1 MAHMD
6 THIFRNAMGS
16 EGSGISSIMTEI
28 VASPALLLADDNPAL
43 LTTLV
48 EMLQTEYK
56 VVAALPNGNSV
67 LDQIARLS
75 PDLVILDISLGDLT
89 GFEVARRLRDMD
101 CPSKIIFLT
110 VHEDVDF
117 VSAAFDLGASGYVF
131 KSRVTEDLTR
141 AIDIVFGG
149 GRFASNA
156 PPSISRANR

>member
-1 MAHMD
+1 M
-6 THIFRNAMGS
+6 
-16 EGSGISSIMTEI
+16 MTDI

-56 VVAALPNGNSV
+56 VVAALPNGTSV
-67 LDQIARLS
+67 LNQIDALG
-75 PDLVILDISLGDLT
+75 PDLVILDVSLGDLT
-89 GFEVARRLRDMD
+89 GFEVARRLKDSGR
-101 CPSKIIFLT
+101 SVKIIFLT

-141 AIDIVFGG
+141 AIDTVFGG
-149 GRFASNA
+149 GRFSSDA
-156 PPSISRANR
+156 PPTVTQTNR

>member
-1 MAHMD
+1 M
-6 THIFRNAMGS
+6 T
-16 EGSGISSIMTEI
+16 TEI

-56 VVAALPNGNSV
+56 VVAALPNGTSV
-67 LDQIARLS
+67 LDQIAMLG
-75 PDLVILDISLGDLT
+75 PDLAILDVSLGDLT
-89 GFEVARRLRDMD
+89 GFEVARRLKDIG
-101 CPSKIIFLT
+101 CPVKIIFLT
-110 VHEDVDF
+110 VHEDIDF

-141 AIDIVFGG
+141 AIDTVFSG

-156 PPSISRANR
+156 PPAVSQSNR